1 MPHTPRYY
9 FGHGLSYTTFSYS
22 DLQLSANEVTADG
35 EIIVSFN
42 LKNTGKYAGTEIVQL
57 YIRDCQASIV
67 RPVMELAGFQ
77 RITLEPDEEQTVAFC
92 LKASQSAFMDV
103 DYRWKIEAGEIEVML
118 GASSNDIRLKSS
130 YRIMDS
136 CYIEG
141 QDRAFWASNK

>member
-1 MPHTPRYY
+1 
-9 FGHGLSYTTFSYS
+9 
-22 DLQLSANEVTADG
+22 
-35 EIIVSFN
+35 
-42 LKNTGKYAGTEIVQL
+42 
-57 YIRDCQASIV
+57 
-67 RPVMELAGFQ
+67 MELAGFQ

-141 QDRAFWASNK
+141 KDRAFWANNK